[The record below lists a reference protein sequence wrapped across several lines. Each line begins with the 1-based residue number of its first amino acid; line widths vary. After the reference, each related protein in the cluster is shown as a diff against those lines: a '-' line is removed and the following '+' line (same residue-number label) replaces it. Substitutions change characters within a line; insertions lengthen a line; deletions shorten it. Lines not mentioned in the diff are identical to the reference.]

1 MSNPSLHKD
10 IGGKQLAFISYMQVI
25 GIILVVV
32 GHSMHEYPDN
42 DMGRTTLL
50 YRMIYSFHM
59 PLFLFVSGF
68 LMVYGMEL
76 KGKAVSW
83 RNFVSS
89 KLRRLMVP
97 FVVLTA
103 VTFFPRAMMSGMAD
117 DPVTLSVESFR
128 DSFIYTG
135 SLVIPYFW
143 FLQVCFTLL
152 IINFTI
158 LHIGRRLHLPDLPVY
173 TALLLIFLI
182 TPFASIGTTNTF
194 SLHLT
199 VETGLYF
206 IIGAIYARYYQHI
219 NRLFP
224 RNSTSAFA
232 GSAAI
237 FAGLFALTEN
247 TSLFP
252 LCTLAGITM
261 CISSSKL
268 LDSHDIRILDHLS
281 GANYIIFL
289 LSWYFN
295 IATQQILH
303 HFVELPWWVYST
315 LSLLTGI
322 YIPWLI
328 YRHLRSHPENRMVR
342 LAAILLGQRFSK
354 RA

>member
-1 MSNPSLHKD
+1 MSTTPLPKN
-10 IGGKQLAFISYMQVI
+10 IGGKQLAFISYMQII

-76 KGKAVSW
+76 KGRSISW
-83 RNFVSS
+83 RNFVAS

-117 DPVTLSVESFR
+117 EPVTLSAESFLK
-128 DSFIYTG
+128 SFIYTG
-135 SLVIPYFW
+135 NLVIPYFW

-152 IINFTI
+152 VINFTI
-158 LHIGRRLHLPDLPVY
+158 LHIGRRLHLPDLPVFA
-173 TALLLIFLI
+173 TLLLIFLI
-182 TPFASIGTTNTF
+182 APFVPTGANGTF
-194 SLHLT
+194 SIHLT
-199 VETGLYF
+199 LETGLYF
-206 IIGAIYARYYQHI
+206 VIGAIYARYYRPI

-224 RNSTSAFA
+224 ANSIPVSA
-232 GSAAI
+232 GCAAI

-247 TSLFP
+247 TPLFP

-261 CISSSKL
+261 CISFSKL
-268 LDSHDIRILDHLS
+268 LDSHDVRILDHLS

-295 IATQQILH
+295 IAAQQILH
-303 HFVELPWWVYST
+303 HLVELPWWVYST
-315 LSLLTGI
+315 LSLITGI

-328 YRHLRSHPENRMVR
+328 YRLLRSRQTSP
-342 LAAILLGQRFSK
+342 LARISIHILGQRFK
-354 RA
+354 